1 MRIGII
7 AVGLWRSVHLDMA
20 KALQARGH
28 QVVVYTEDA
37 SLPSITRF
45 ARRVEDGVEILG
57 IHHERRNPWLW
68 LPDRI
73 SKALLGRRFFTT
85 LFAIHR
91 YLRRSRCDIYLV
103 EGDWIGVFPALLGYL
118 SRFRWVVSVHDP
130 EHAGVRLGYPGE
142 PSNRWRERIKRW
154 VLQRA
159 DGVRTNSHV
168 TRDILVQGG
177 LAPRSVD
184 VVPLHVSERMRV
196 YGDLDAFRAAARAE
210 VLARHRMPADCELL
224 LAACRLTPIKGLELS
239 VRAFAELRTRRPRAR
254 LLVCGGDRSIAG
266 TGSYRGVLER
276 LAADCKAE
284 SAIVFAGDI
293 ESGLMKRYYAAADVH
308 VVTSYIETFSYAAV
322 EAALAGTCT
331 VMTDRIGAG
340 HWLEAAGAA
349 VVVKGR
355 VAEDFAAG
363 IERALARLPDAA
375 GARGMAERTAA
386 ELSLERVSAALEV
399 LLMRYVPTTAPE
411 SAIV

>member
-20 KALQARGH
+20 RALQARGH

-45 ARRVEDGVEILG
+45 TRRVEDGVEILG

-73 SKALLGRRFFTT
+73 FKALLGRRFFTT

-142 PSNRWRERIKRW
+142 PSSRWRERVKRW
-154 VLQRA
+154 VLRRA

-168 TRDILVQGG
+168 TRDILVKGG
-177 LAPRSVD
+177 IDAQTVD
-184 VVPLHVSERMRV
+184 VVPLHVTQRMLID
-196 YGDLDAFRAAARAE
+196 GDLSDFRRSARAE
-210 VLARHRMPADCELL
+210 VLARHRLPADCELV
-224 LAACRLTPIKGLELS
+224 LAACRLTPIKGLELAVS
-239 VRAFAELRTRRPRAR
+239 AFAQLLTRRPGVR

-266 TGSYRGVLER
+266 TGSYRAVLER
-276 LAADCKAE
+276 LAADCNAD

-293 ESGLMKRYYAAADVH
+293 EAGQMRRYYAAADVH

-340 HWLEAAGAA
+340 HWLETAGAA

-355 VAEDFAAG
+355 VAGAFAAG
-363 IERALARLPDAA
+363 IESALARLPDAA
-375 GARGMAERTAA
+375 GARAMAERTAA
-386 ELSLERVSAALEV
+386 ELSLERVATALEG
-399 LLMRYVPTTAPE
+399 LLMRYVPTTGRDTAG
-411 SAIV
+411 A